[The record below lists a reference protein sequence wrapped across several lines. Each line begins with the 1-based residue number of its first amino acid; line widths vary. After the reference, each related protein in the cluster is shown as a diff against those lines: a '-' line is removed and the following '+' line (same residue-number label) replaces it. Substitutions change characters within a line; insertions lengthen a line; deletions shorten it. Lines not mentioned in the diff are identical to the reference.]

1 MAKNR
6 YMRNLRRWFIYLSDK
21 RFSTISGTLV
31 YFMLMSF
38 APFLF
43 WLTLVFGK
51 IDLEGIIS
59 HELFAA
65 VLPLIRYMQEAAQ
78 SATASASVVLVFT
91 SLWSST
97 NFFYHLR
104 RSGEIIYESDVKK
117 SGLRLRLSSL
127 LIVFLAYVLIAI
139 AAPLPFFSYN
149 ILNIIMPRLLSETI
163 SLVFT
168 TMIAIFVAYILNVF
182 ACPYRLDFNI
192 AITGSFL
199 TVALWLLCAAGF
211 TIYLQFANLQKLYGA
226 IAAIIVFLL
235 WSYLMVNSLVIG
247 MIYNGR
253 MLTDRRIKK
262 LF

>member
-1 MAKNR
+1 MTAQN
-6 YMRNLRRWFIYLSDK
+6 
-21 RFSTISGTLV
+21 SG
-31 YFMLMSF
+31 S
-38 APFLF
+38 
-43 WLTLVFGK
+43 G
-51 IDLEGIIS
+51 
-59 HELFAA
+59 AA
-65 VLPLIRYMQEAAQ
+65 CRKCCSVPVLCWA
-78 SATASASVVLVFT
+78 
-91 SLWSST
+91 
-97 NFFYHLR
+97 
-104 RSGEIIYESDVKK
+104 
-117 SGLRLRLSSL
+117 
-127 LIVFLAYVLIAI
+127 
-139 AAPLPFFSYN
+139 
-149 ILNIIMPRLLSETI
+149 
-163 SLVFT
+163 
-168 TMIAIFVAYILNVF
+168 VAYILNVF

>member
-78 SATASASVVLVFT
+78 SATASASVVLVFI

-104 RSGEIIYESDVKK
+104 RSGEIIY
-117 SGLRLRLSSL
+117 
-127 LIVFLAYVLIAI
+127 
-139 AAPLPFFSYN
+139 
-149 ILNIIMPRLLSETI
+149 
-163 SLVFT
+163 
-168 TMIAIFVAYILNVF
+168 
-182 ACPYRLDFNI
+182 
-192 AITGSFL
+192 
-199 TVALWLLCAAGF
+199 
-211 TIYLQFANLQKLYGA
+211 
-226 IAAIIVFLL
+226 
-235 WSYLMVNSLVIG
+235 
-247 MIYNGR
+247 
-253 MLTDRRIKK
+253 
-262 LF
+262 